1 MGKKILVQRR
11 GHGSQVFRAQT
22 KQKIA
27 PTKFIGLP
35 VAEKESPNFTLVDL
49 MHERGR
55 SAPLAKF
62 EFEGQ
67 GTPMYLPATE
77 GLSIGETFQLGA
89 DAELKIGNILPL
101 KALPESSPVCCIEG
115 IPGDGGK
122 YCKASGTSAMV
133 VAKTPK
139 YVSVQLKSGRVKNF
153 HPDCRAIVGVIAGG
167 GRAEKPFLRAGK
179 RFALKKSRG
188 KLGAYPR
195 VSGVA
200 MNHHVH
206 PYGGSQHK
214 APKMP
219 KTVSRNT
226 PPGKKIGLIA
236 ARRTGRRKGK
246 ISKSTVLK

>member
-11 GHGSQVFRAQT
+11 GRGTSVFRAQT

-27 PTKFIGLP
+27 PTKFLELTL
-35 VAEKESPNFTLVDL
+35 AQKESPNFTLVDL

-62 EFEGQ
+62 EFEN
-67 GTPMYLPATE
+67 TRISMYLPAVE
-77 GLSIGETFQLGA
+77 GISIGEQFELGEK
-89 DAELKIGNILPL
+89 AELKPGNILPL
-101 KALPESSPVCCIEG
+101 RALPEATPVCSIEG

-122 YCKASGTSAMV
+122 YCKASGSGAQI

-139 YVSVQLKSGRVKNF
+139 YISVQLKSGRVKNF

-167 GRAEKPFLRAGK
+167 GRTEKPLLRAGK
-179 RFALKKSRG
+179 HFAMKKARG

-214 APKMP
+214 APKQP
-219 KTVSRNT
+219 KTVSRNA
-226 PPGKKIGLIA
+226 PPGAKIGLIA

-246 ISKSTVLK
+246 ISKSAKL

>member
-27 PTKFIGLP
+27 PTKFLGLP
-35 VAEKESPNFTLVDL
+35 EAQKESPNFILVDL

-62 EFEGQ
+62 EFEG
-67 GTPMYLPATE
+67 TRTAMYLPAAE
-77 GLSIGETFQLGA
+77 GISIDEVFQLGES
-89 DAELKIGNILPL
+89 AELKAGNIIPL
-101 KALPESSPVCCIEG
+101 KVLPESTPICCIEG

-122 YCKASGTSAMV
+122 YCKASGSGAMV
-133 VAKTPK
+133 VAKGPK
-139 YVSVQLKSGRVKNF
+139 SVSVQLKSGRIKEF
-153 HPDCRAIVGVIAGG
+153 HPDCRAVVGVIAGG
-167 GRAEKPFLRAGK
+167 GRVEKPFLRAGK
-179 RFALKKSRG
+179 RFAMKKARG

-214 APKMP
+214 APKQP
-219 KTVSRNT
+219 KTVSRNA
-226 PPGKKIGLIA
+226 PPGAKIGLIA

>member
-11 GHGSQVFRAQT
+11 GRGSQVFRAQT

-27 PTKFIGLP
+27 PTKFIDL
-35 VAEKESPNFTLVDL
+35 VAVQNESSTFTLVDL

-55 SAPLAKF
+55 TAPLAKF
-62 EFEGQ
+62 EFEGSR
-67 GTPMYLPATE
+67 TPMYLPAPE
-77 GLSIGETFQLGA
+77 GVSIGESFELGEK
-89 DAELKIGNILPL
+89 AEIKAGNIIPL
-101 KALPESSPVCCIEG
+101 HALPEATPVCCIEG

-122 YCKASGTSAMV
+122 YCKASGTGAQI
-133 VAKTPK
+133 VAKSPK
-139 YVSVQLKSGRVKNF
+139 HVSVQLKSGRIKTF
-153 HPDCRAIVGVIAGG
+153 HPDCRAIIGVIAGG

-179 RFALKKSRG
+179 RFMLKKSRG

-214 APKMP
+214 APKQP
-219 KTVSRNT
+219 KTVSRNA
-226 PPGKKIGLIA
+226 PPGAKIGLIA

-246 ISKSTVLK
+246 VTKERYG